1 MPLYEYQ
8 CETCHHQFEVR
19 QKISD
24 PVIDKCIQCGHAVRK
39 LISASGIMFKGTG
52 WYVTDYSNKMK
63 DPSQDKMKD
72 PSQDKMKDPSQ
83 AKQSESQAKDGAG
96 SGSEKTPAKSE
107 SGSTPDTS
115 SSSPT
120 SPPSSPAP
128 SNSGSSSDSTT

>member
-52 WYVTDYSNKMK
+52 WYVTDYSNKL
-63 DPSQDKMKD
+63 
-72 PSQDKMKDPSQ
+72 KDPSQ